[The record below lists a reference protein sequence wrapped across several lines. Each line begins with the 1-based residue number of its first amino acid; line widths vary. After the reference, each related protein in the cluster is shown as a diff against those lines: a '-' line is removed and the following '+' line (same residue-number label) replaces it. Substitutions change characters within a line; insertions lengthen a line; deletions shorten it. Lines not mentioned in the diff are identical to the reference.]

1 MAPEYIAQGRFS
13 VKTDVYSYGIMVLEI
28 ICGRKNNSF
37 QPSGVALHVSNLKK
51 FNLQATI
58 ILFLSY

>member
-1 MAPEYIAQGRFS
+1 MAPEYIARGRFS

-37 QPSGVALHVSNLKK
+37 QPSGVALHVSNLTSRSLTYKQ
-51 FNLQATI
+51 L
-58 ILFLSY
+58 LFSF